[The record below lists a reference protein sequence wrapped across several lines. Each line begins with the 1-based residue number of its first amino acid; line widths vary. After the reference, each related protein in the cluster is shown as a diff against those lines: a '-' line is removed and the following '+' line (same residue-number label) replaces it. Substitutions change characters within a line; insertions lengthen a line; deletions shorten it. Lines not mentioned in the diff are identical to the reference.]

1 MKAALACYNHSIVE
15 PYADR
20 ILAKI
25 GGDGSF
31 GHAVVFSLRA
41 TASISGLRLCPLGV
55 VTFTSKNGV
64 ICCLT
69 FSRFSSGPGATS
81 DTDFAM
87 PPPCNPGHALR

>member
-55 VTFTSKNGV
+55 VTFTSKKRRNLLLDFLEIFV
-64 ICCLT
+64 
-69 FSRFSSGPGATS
+69 GAGR
-81 DTDFAM
+81 
-87 PPPCNPGHALR
+87 NLRHGFRYAPTL